1 MNSFP
6 RRPDLTAGLCTFGFL
21 GCREKVCGCEVVN
34 GNGGALSPK
43 MNSLIGRG
51 RLALLLLRCASALL
65 LLRFSLSLSLSFS
78 LSLSL
83 SSLFSLFLSLGL
95 LATFAFCFCYF
106 CSLALLLALLC
117 FALLAFLGLYLS
129 KNSSLRPP
137 ISVHYFAAT
146 DQLTN
151 TKKT

>member
-1 MNSFP
+1 MNSVP
-6 RRPDLTAGLCTFGFL
+6 RRPDLTESLCTFVFFSV
-21 GCREKVCGCEVVN
+21 RELVCGCEVVN

-83 SSLFSLFLSLGL
+83 LACLLLLLFAF
-95 LATFAFCFCYF
+95 ATFARLRFC
-106 CSLALLLALLC
+106 LLC
-117 FALLAFLGLYLS
+117 CVLLCLLF
-129 KNSSLRPP
+129 
-137 ISVHYFAAT
+137 
-146 DQLTN
+146 
-151 TKKT
+151 